1 MVAKARAAIFL
12 KAAKVADGVK
22 AADGAVVMDMAGT
35 AAKRTVND
43 AVKAVVIMAVKGGDA
58 SGCSTL
64 LNCNCFCSA

>member
-1 MVAKARAAIFL
+1 MV
-12 KAAKVADGVK
+12 
-22 AADGAVVMDMAGT
+22 MAGT

-64 LNCNCFCSA
+64 PNCNCYCSA